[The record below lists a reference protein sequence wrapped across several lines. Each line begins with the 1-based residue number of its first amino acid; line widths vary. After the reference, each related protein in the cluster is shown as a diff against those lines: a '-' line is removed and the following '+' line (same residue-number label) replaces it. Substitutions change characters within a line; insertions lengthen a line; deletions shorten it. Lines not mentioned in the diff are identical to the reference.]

1 VAGSLTGGR
10 LWAVLLLGL
19 SLSAGLVLRFW
30 LATHDDGIFWPDEI
44 YQSLEPAH
52 RLVFGYGI
60 LPWEFQIGAR
70 NWAFPGFVALLLKA
84 CALAGLTDPRS
95 YLTVVRVV
103 FCLIGVATAAAT
115 FQLASSLGASALS
128 AAVGAS
134 LFALTAPAIFFAP
147 RAMGE
152 SASALLVVLGLTLAL
167 QARSSWKLTLG
178 MALLAAALFLRLQ
191 NAIFGLGLVGV
202 LAFGGQKRPALV
214 ALTAFAAGMV
224 VFGVLDAATWG
235 SFFHSATT
243 YVRTNLIEGR
253 SANWGTSWIGFYPVT
268 LVRSMGPAG
277 FLMLALAAVAIRRSL
292 GLWLLAVAFLVAHS
306 LIPHKELR
314 FLLPALPLLCALA
327 GIGLDQVRS
336 LGQVWLFRSLTVLV
350 LASVLLSAATFHR
363 LTFRDLGGPYL
374 EVQPGDSAYD
384 SSGSVNRLLFAANR
398 RPDLCGLEI
407 QSAQLHRSGGYTYL
421 HRPVPLYG
429 PDGPAS
435 QSGKFNYVI
444 ASVDSVAPAQVV
456 AVDGGQALA
465 RLPGTGCS
473 ADPGYVPHL

>member
-1 VAGSLTGGR
+1 
-10 LWAVLLLGL
+10 
-19 SLSAGLVLRFW
+19 
-30 LATHDDGIFWPDEI
+30 
-44 YQSLEPAH
+44 
-52 RLVFGYGI
+52 
-60 LPWEFQIGAR
+60 
-70 NWAFPGFVALLLKA
+70 
-84 CALAGLTDPRS
+84 
-95 YLTVVRVV
+95 
-103 FCLIGVATAAAT
+103 
-115 FQLASSLGASALS
+115 
-128 AAVGAS
+128 
-134 LFALTAPAIFFAP
+134 
-147 RAMGE
+147 
-152 SASALLVVLGLTLAL
+152 
-167 QARSSWKLTLG
+167 
-178 MALLAAALFLRLQ
+178 
-191 NAIFGLGLVGV
+191 
-202 LAFGGQKRPALV
+202 
-214 ALTAFAAGMV
+214 
-224 VFGVLDAATWG
+224 VLDAATWG
-235 SFFHSATT
+235 SLFHSATT

-292 GLWLLAVAFLVAHS
+292 GLWFLAVAFLVAHS

-336 LGQVWLFRSLTVLV
+336 LGPVWLFRSLTVLV

-407 QSAQLHRSGGYTYL
+407 QNAQLHRSGGYTYL